1 MLKPPNVGSDEKKI
15 KISLQWK
22 GARSPV
28 IMTHGVWT
36 FGGSLLKMIQFL
48 RDRDSIRDD

>member
-28 IMTHGVWT
+28 IMTHGVD
-36 FGGSLLKMIQFL
+36 FRGVPPQNDPVFECF
-48 RDRDSIRDD
+48 